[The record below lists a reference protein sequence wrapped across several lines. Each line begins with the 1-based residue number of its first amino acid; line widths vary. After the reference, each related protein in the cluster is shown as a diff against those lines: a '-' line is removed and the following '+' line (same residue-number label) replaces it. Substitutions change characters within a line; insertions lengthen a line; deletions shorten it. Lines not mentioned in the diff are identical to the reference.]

1 MLHINEIP
9 VQAFISINPL
19 LFNGIV
25 SNVMIESLAHNNASK
40 QRSADIL
47 WLMWLTAC
55 SIAQEIALLDAK
67 S

>member
-1 MLHINEIP
+1 MAGSTGLLCLFAQDWLHDMLHINEIP

-47 WLMWLTAC
+47 
-55 SIAQEIALLDAK
+55 
-67 S
+67 